1 MNDRSNSNRG
11 PATPADLAERLM
23 RSVPVAE
30 KQPMLL
36 DGKAA
41 LGLYLAKIGDN
52 AEALKAQ
59 AALLQKALQER
70 LDLLKDLQSSKADDK
85 DNK

>member
-1 MNDRSNSNRG
+1 
-11 PATPADLAERLM
+11 M
-23 RSVPVAE
+23 RNVPVAE

-59 AALLQKALQER
+59 AALLQTALQER